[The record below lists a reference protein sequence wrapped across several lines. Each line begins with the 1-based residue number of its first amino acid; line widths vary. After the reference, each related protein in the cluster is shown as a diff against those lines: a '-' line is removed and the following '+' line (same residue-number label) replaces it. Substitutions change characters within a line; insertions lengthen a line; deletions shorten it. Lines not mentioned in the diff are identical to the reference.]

1 MITKLIPFFFL
12 FTSFFI
18 YAQNAENLLKQVQE
32 KFNSINSLQADYNSL
47 INSAN
52 SNYSLNGNI
61 IYSKGNKF
69 RLELKDK
76 IIISDGKT
84 VWNFDEKESRVIIS
98 DFENDQ
104 SNPSLEKYIFDYPS
118 KCSVESCDETSSCLR
133 LIQNDITLSFKNI
146 KIYVTTDFLISG
158 FDLVD
163 YSGYQLNVSLS
174 NINIDVPIDDNYFT
188 FQPASGVKVIDL
200 R

>member
-1 MITKLIPFFFL
+1 MIRKFIPFFVL
-12 FTSFFI
+12 FTSFFV
-18 YAQNAENLLKQVQE
+18 YAQNAESLLNKVQE
-32 KFNSINSLQADYNSL
+32 KFNSINSLQADYSSL
-47 INSAN
+47 INTGN
-52 SNYSLNGNI
+52 SHFSLNGNI

-84 VWNFDEKESRVIIS
+84 VWNYDEKESRVIVS

-104 SNPSLEKYIFDYPS
+104 SNPLLEKYIFDYPS
-118 KCSVESCDETSSCLR
+118 KCSVERCDETSSCLR
-133 LIQNDITLSFKNI
+133 LTPNDLTLPFKNI
-146 KIYVTTDFLISG
+146 KIYITSEYLISG

-163 YSGYQLNVSLS
+163 YSGSQLNVSFS
-174 NINIDVPIDDNYFT
+174 NIKIDVPIDNNYFT